1 MAFLTLNNV
10 GVHFTLYQGSSRS
23 LKKSVLNAT
32 TGGLIS
38 HDTQHRTVVHALRDI
53 SLDLREGD
61 RLGLVG
67 GNGSGKTTLLRVLAG
82 VYEPTSGTIAI
93 DGRVTPVFDIS
104 MGVDMEATGYDN
116 IFIRAAYLGLSKAQ
130 MLKRI
135 DDIAAFTE
143 LGEYLYLPIRTYS
156 QGMLL
161 RLAFG
166 VSTTMDSDI
175 LLLDEWIGVGDAK
188 FVEKA
193 NERAKRFIDNSAI
206 MVLATHSDDIIR
218 RLCNK
223 ALWLN
228 QGNIMAF
235 GDVGEVLTAYHSF
248 SGA

>member
-1 MAFLTLNNV
+1 MPSLTLDAVDVN
-10 GVHFTLYQGSSRS
+10 FTLYQGGSRS
-23 LKKSVLNAT
+23 LKKSVLSAT

-38 HDTQHRTVVHALRDI
+38 RDAQHRTVVHALRGI
-53 SLDLREGD
+53 SLDIREGD
-61 RLGLVG
+61 RVGLVG

-82 VYEPTSGTIAI
+82 VYEPTLGTISI
-93 DGRVTPVFDIS
+93 RGRVTPVFDIS
-104 MGVDMEATGYDN
+104 MGVDQEATGYDN

-130 MLKRI
+130 LRERI
-135 DDIAAFTE
+135 DDIADFTE

-166 VSTTMDSDI
+166 VSTALDSEI
-175 LLLDEWIGVGDAK
+175 LLLDEWFGVGDAK

-193 NERAKRFIDNSAI
+193 DQRAKRFVDKSSI
-206 MVLATHSDDIIR
+206 MVLASHSDGIIR

-228 QGNIMAF
+228 QGTMMAY
-235 GDVGEVLTAYHSF
+235 GDVEDVLAAYHGF
-248 SGA
+248 GAT